1 MAKDDAVK
9 DSVEAYQDALD
20 VSSRQRK
27 QIQED
32 LEFSDPSNPR
42 QWDDE
47 EKNARE
53 RDPGGARP
61 CLVFDLVG
69 QYIANVAGQVEKRP
83 PSIHVIPVDGGAD
96 VKVAEQLDGVYRA
109 IEYASRAQQHY
120 ARALTSAART
130 GVGYLILRPEIIDP
144 ALNYQMPMI
153 SSEGDPLRV
162 VLDPWSV
169 EIDGS
174 DADFGFHL
182 TPLSHKQF
190 ERKWGKDAKK
200 VSFGDDDDADERESI
215 IVAEEWRTDE
225 KQRTIILYTDAE
237 GNDASLPEDDF
248 AKAVQQGQMIQP
260 RGSYKE
266 KYKCVKW
273 RRMSGAEVLEE
284 EREYPASGIG
294 IIPVYGYVGYSDG
307 RMTYCGL
314 PRRARSPQQAYNRAV
329 SEIRAYMDQAPKAPW
344 IASIRAVR
352 GLEPL
357 WERSSVESRGF
368 LPYNDIDDAGQPIAP
383 PSRMS
388 PTINLQNL
396 MGSAENAK
404 NDIQATLGMY
414 AANIG
419 QASNETSGVAIDARK
434 EQGEAST
441 AHFPSHLAASLGQ
454 IGRLCLEMIPRLID
468 TRRQIRIMG
477 IDSKPGS
484 ITIDPEQEKPLTEGE
499 GRGIVINPNVGT
511 YDVRVVV
518 GASYSTQRS
527 QAQEAYTEMMR
538 ANPQIMPA
546 IAPLWAQ
553 TLDVPH
559 TDKLAQVLTAMAP
572 PEVRG
577 ILQPGEDGESKEQI
591 KAKLGDA
598 NKALEEATRLAKE
611 AQADADQAHAKLAEQ
626 AEELAK
632 HDDEV
637 SIKAYEAMTN
647 RLKVTGVMMQ
657 PEQVQALVQQTVMAM
672 LSQPMPTE
680 DAEESPPAEMMEHQ
694 QEAPIAEMPQE
705 HPMHPMDQATSPME
719 GGELSP
725 EGGPPA
731 DVSQVQ
737 PAPGEL

>member
-20 VSSRQRK
+20 VSSSQRE

-42 QWDDE
+42 QWDDA

-53 RDPGGARP
+53 RDPGGGRP

-69 QYIANVAGQVEKRP
+69 QYVANVAGQVEKRP

-120 ARALTSAART
+120 ARALTSAARA
-130 GVGYLILRPEIIDP
+130 GVGYLIVRPEITDA

-169 EIDGS
+169 ELDGS

-200 VSFGDDDDADERESI
+200 VSFGDDDTADERESI
-215 IVAEEWRTDE
+215 VIAEEWRTEE
-225 KQRTIILYTDAE
+225 KTRTVILYTDAD
-237 GNDASLPEDDF
+237 GNESSLPEDDF
-248 AKAVQQGQMIQP
+248 AIAIQQGQMLQP
-260 RGSYKE
+260 RGAYKE

-273 RRMSGAEVLEE
+273 RRMSGAEVLEA

-294 IIPVYGYVGYSDG
+294 IIPVYGYVGHSDG
-307 RMTYCGL
+307 RMTYCGM
-314 PRRARSPQQAYNRAV
+314 PRRARAPQQAYNHAV

-344 IASIRAVR
+344 IASVRAVR

-357 WERSSVESRGF
+357 WERASVESRGF
-368 LPYNDIDDAGQPIAP
+368 LPYNDIDDGGQPIPA
-383 PSRMS
+383 PSRMT

-396 MGSAENAK
+396 MSSAENARG
-404 NDIQATLGMY
+404 DIQATLGMY

-454 IGRLCLEMIPRLID
+454 VGRLILEMVPRLID
-468 TRRQIRIMG
+468 TKRQIRIMG
-477 IDSKPGS
+477 IDAKPGQV
-484 ITIDPEQEKPLTEGE
+484 TIDPKQEKPVSEGE
-499 GRGIVINPNVGT
+499 GRGIVINPTVGK

-518 GASYSTQRS
+518 GASYSTQRA

-553 TLDVPH
+553 TLDVPN

-572 PEVRG
+572 PEVRE
-577 ILQPGEDGESKEQI
+577 ILQPGEDGESKEQLKSKLADAQ
-591 KAKLGDA
+591 KAM
-598 NKALEEATRLAKE
+598 EEATRLAKD

-626 AEELAK
+626 AEEMAQ

-647 RLKVTGVMMQ
+647 RLKVTGVMMR
-657 PEQVQALVQQTVMAM
+657 PEEVEAVVQQMVMAM

-680 DAEESPPAEMMEHQ
+680 DAEQSPPADGMEQ
-694 QEAPIAEMPQE
+694 PQE
-705 HPMHPMDQATSPME
+705 LPQPELPPEQMQQMQ
-719 GGELSP
+719 GGDLSP
-725 EGGPPA
+725 EGGPPD
-731 DVSQVQ
+731 DVSQVE

>member
-1 MAKDDAVK
+1 MAQDEAVK
-9 DSVEAYQDALD
+9 DSIECYQDALD
-20 VSSRQRK
+20 VSSRQRE
-27 QIQED
+27 QIKED
-32 LEFSDPSNPR
+32 LAFSDPSNPR
-42 QWDDE
+42 QWDE
-47 EKNARE
+47 AEKSARE
-53 RDPGGARP
+53 SDPGGARP

-120 ARALTSAART
+120 ARALTSAARA
-130 GVGYLILRPEIIDP
+130 GVGYLLLRPEITDA

-162 VLDPWSV
+162 LIDPWSV

-174 DADFGFHL
+174 DADFGFLL

-190 ERKWGKDAKK
+190 ERKFGKDAKK
-200 VSFGDDDDADERESI
+200 VSFGDDDVSDERESI
-215 IVAEEWRTDE
+215 IFAEEWRTLE
-225 KQRTIILYTDAE
+225 KTRVVVTYTDE
-237 GNDASLPEDDF
+237 DGHDSSMPEEDF
-248 AKAVQQGQMIQP
+248 MSAIQQGQRLQP
-260 RGSYKE
+260 TGTYKD

-307 RMTYCGL
+307 RMSYCGL
-314 PRRARSPQQAYNRAV
+314 PRRARAPQQAYNHSV

-344 IASIRAVR
+344 VASLRAMR
-352 GLEPL
+352 GLEKL
-357 WERSSVESRGF
+357 WERASVESRGV
-368 LPYNDIDDAGQPIAP
+368 LPFNDIDEMGQAIAAP
-383 PSRMS
+383 TRLS
-388 PTINLQNL
+388 PTTNLQNL
-396 MGSAENAK
+396 MASAENAR
-404 NDIQATLGMY
+404 NDIQAALGMY

-441 AHFPSHLAASLGQ
+441 AHFPSHLSASLGQ

-468 TRRQIRIMG
+468 TKRQIRIMG

-484 ITIDPEQEKPLTEGE
+484 ITIDPKQDKALSEGE
-499 GRGIVINPNVGT
+499 GRGVVINPSVGS

-518 GASYSTQRS
+518 GASYSTQRA

-538 ANPQIMPA
+538 ANPAIMPA

-572 PEVRG
+572 PEVRD
-577 ILQPGEDGESKEQI
+577 ILQPSEDGESKEQL

-598 NKALEEATRLAKE
+598 TKALEEATRLAKE

-626 AEELAK
+626 AEEMAQN
-632 HDDEV
+632 DDEM

-647 RLKVTGVMMQ
+647 RLKVTSVMMR
-657 PEQVQALVQQTVMAM
+657 PEEVQAIAQQTVMAM
-672 LSQPMPTE
+672 LTQPDPTE
-680 DAEESPPAEMMEHQ
+680 DPEASQVAEAMEPPQEEFQPM
-694 QEAPIAEMPQE
+694 EAPSEQEMAPPGDE
-705 HPMHPMDQATSPME
+705 F
-719 GGELSP
+719 GGEPPP
-725 EGGPPA
+725 EQ
-731 DVSQVQ
+731 SLQE
-737 PAPGEL
+737 PAPGEI

>member
-20 VSSRQRK
+20 VSSGQRE

-42 QWDDE
+42 QWDDA

-53 RDPGGARP
+53 RDPGGGRP

-69 QYIANVAGQVEKRP
+69 QYVANVAGQVEKRP

-120 ARALTSAART
+120 ARALTSAARA
-130 GVGYLILRPEIIDP
+130 GVGYLIVRPEITDA

-169 EIDGS
+169 ELDGS

-200 VSFGDDDDADERESI
+200 VSFGDDDTADDRESI
-215 IVAEEWRTDE
+215 VIAEEWRTEE
-225 KQRTIILYTDAE
+225 KNRTVILYTDAD
-237 GNDASLPEDDF
+237 GNESSLPEDDF
-248 AKAVQQGQMIQP
+248 AIAIQQGQLLQP
-260 RGSYKE
+260 RGAYKE

-273 RRMSGAEVLEE
+273 RRMSGAEVLEA

-294 IIPVYGYVGYSDG
+294 IVPVYGYVGHSDG
-307 RMTYCGL
+307 RMTYCGM
-314 PRRARSPQQAYNRAV
+314 PRRARAPQQAYNHAV

-344 IASIRAVR
+344 IASVRAVR

-357 WERSSVESRGF
+357 WERASVESRGF
-368 LPYNDIDDAGQPIAP
+368 LPYNDIDDGGQPIPA
-383 PSRMS
+383 PSRMT

-396 MGSAENAK
+396 MSSAENARG
-404 NDIQATLGMY
+404 DIQATLGMY

-454 IGRLCLEMIPRLID
+454 VGRLILEMVPRLID
-468 TRRQIRIMG
+468 TKRQIRIMG
-477 IDSKPGS
+477 IDAKPGQV
-484 ITIDPEQEKPLTEGE
+484 TIDPKQEKPVSEGE
-499 GRGIVINPNVGT
+499 GRGIVINPTVGK

-518 GASYSTQRS
+518 GASYSTQRA

-553 TLDVPH
+553 TLDVPN

-572 PEVRG
+572 PEVRE
-577 ILQPGEDGESKEQI
+577 ILQPGEDGESKEQLKSKLADAQ
-591 KAKLGDA
+591 KAM
-598 NKALEEATRLAKE
+598 EEATRLAKD

-626 AEELAK
+626 AEEMAQ

-647 RLKVTGVMMQ
+647 RLKVTGVMMR
-657 PEQVQALVQQTVMAM
+657 PEEVEAVVQQMVMAM

-680 DAEESPPAEMMEHQ
+680 DAEQSPPADGMEQ
-694 QEAPIAEMPQE
+694 PQE
-705 HPMHPMDQATSPME
+705 LPQPELPPEQMQ
-719 GGELSP
+719 GGDLSP
-725 EGGPPA
+725 EGGPPDA
-731 DVSQVQ
+731 VSQVE